1 MKTFLTLSLLVC
13 QILFCGIELFAQA
26 HSSVVSYRNEKRP
39 AVSIKLK
46 APVDLTEV
54 VLAEKLKNS
63 GMTEKGVQRGIFK
76 VYRNVLFEP
85 FSKENVTCYT
95 VVEKLQDETALVN
108 ECVVSIVLR
117 KTKTDTFVRTE
128 TDANVVNKVIA
139 YLNELEGVVEKTYLE
154 VKISDQE
161 KQLEK
166 TQKSLSVLEKDSVR
180 VVRQLNDFNIQAKE
194 IIKNLDEK
202 RKELTSQQSK
212 LDELASKRKK

>member
-13 QILFCGIELFAQA
+13 QVLFCGIELFAQA
-26 HSSVVSYRNEKRP
+26 HSSFVSYRNEKCP

-54 VLAEKLKNS
+54 VLEEKLKSS
-63 GMTEKGVQRGIFK
+63 GMTEKGVQRGRFK
-76 VYRNVLFEP
+76 VYRNVLFVP
-85 FSKENVTCYT
+85 FSKENITCYT
-95 VVEKLQDETALVN
+95 VVEKLQDETAVN
-108 ECVVSIVLR
+108 ECVVSIILR

-128 TDANVVNKVIA
+128 TDANVVNNVIA
-139 YLNELEGVVEKTYLE
+139 YLNDLESIVDKTYLE
-154 VKISDQE
+154 VIIADQE

-166 TQKSLSVLEKDSVR
+166 IQKSLSALEKDSVR
-180 VVRQLNDFNIQAKE
+180 VVRQLNDFNTQAKE

-202 RKELTSQQSK
+202 RKELKSQQSK